1 MYVLLG
7 MIAGVL
13 VYGLFVEG
21 ARWDRKKK
29 ILSESLPKSLFD
41 VMPTVSC
48 LLTLI
53 SFLCIVSVCELS
65 ISAVWHFSNTGQPNL
80 CQEKLEGD
88 GGEVGWGGVRGC
100 GAVVMGQGGT
110 ATKELLL
117 NRILAVKYECL
128 LHF

>member
-1 MYVLLG
+1 MYFLLG

-29 ILSESLPKSLFD
+29 ILAESLPKSLFD

-53 SFLCIVSVCELS
+53 SFLCIISVCDLS
-65 ISAVWHFSNTGQPNL
+65 VSAVWHFSNTWKPNL

-88 GGEVGWGGVRGC
+88 GGEVGWGGVSWC
-100 GAVVMGQGGT
+100 GV
-110 ATKELLL
+110 L
-117 NRILAVKYECL
+117 
-128 LHF
+128 